1 MVKTAAKELL
11 DRKIRINA
19 INPIGIKTAMVLSQ
33 EELANENESFS
44 DLLKPEK
51 VAAIIVGLLSDSFE
65 YISGVILDVDK
76 GKNWEG

>member
-1 MVKTAAKELL
+1 MTLGERIQKY
-11 DRKIRINA
+11 RKM
-19 INPIGIKTAMVLSQ
+19 KVLSQ